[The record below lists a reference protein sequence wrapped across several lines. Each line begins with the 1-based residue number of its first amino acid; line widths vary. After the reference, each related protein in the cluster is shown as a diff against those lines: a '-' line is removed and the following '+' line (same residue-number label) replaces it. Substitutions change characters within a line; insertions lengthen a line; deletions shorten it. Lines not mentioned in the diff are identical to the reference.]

1 MPNYDVL
8 FEAVKIGPVTAKNRF
23 YQVPHCC
30 GMGHLRPQAHA
41 AMRGMKAQGGWAVV
55 STEET
60 EIHPSSDLSP
70 AVEQRLWDER
80 DIPAL
85 QLMTQSVH
93 EHGALAAIELVHNGH
108 HSSNLYSRTPALAPS
123 SRSLDIIYPKQ
134 ARAMDKADIR
144 EFRRWHKAAAIRAKQ
159 AGFDIVYVYA
169 GHEMSLPHHFLLP
182 EYNQRIDEYGG
193 SLENRL
199 RLTKE
204 LLQDTQEAI
213 GDSCAVAF
221 RFAVDQMLGRN
232 GMQAHEEGRAVVEML
247 ADIPDLWDVNVSG
260 WGNDSATSR
269 FQPDSGYQTEY
280 TKFVK
285 QVTNKPVV
293 GVGRL
298 TSPDMMVSLI
308 KQGVLDFIGAARPS
322 IADPFLPNKIQQQRI
337 EEIRECIGC
346 NVCVSCDNLGV
357 PIRCTQN
364 PTMGEEWRRGWHPE
378 KIVAAKTPQPVLV
391 VGAGP
396 AGLVGALQLANRGY
410 EVILSEASKQLGG
423 RVISESNLKGLAIW
437 RRVSDYRIY
446 QLQQMDNVNIYLD
459 SALDVQ
465 QVLELGIEHVFVA
478 TGALWR
484 KDGIG
489 RSSRT
494 PILGLDQVAIYTP
507 DDIMSGVSLGP
518 GPIVIY
524 DDEQGYLGSVVADHL
539 SDLGH
544 GVSFV
549 TSASIVSPFT
559 ELTLEQKQVQQGLV
573 AQGVGIYT
581 NKTIASLSQKSG
593 HVGVELKCHYG
604 GEDQWLAC
612 ASLVLV
618 TERESASLLYE
629 QLQQLQ
635 EDNGASS
642 PMPIPMSVTLIGD
655 ALAPGLIADAVFSGH
670 QGAQE
675 FEADPERVQQGLFK
689 REMPS
694 LNA

>member
-396 AGLVGALQLANRGY
+396 AGLECALQLANRGY

-423 RVISESNLKGLAIW
+423 RVISESNLKWLAIW

>member
-169 GHEMSLPHHFLLP
+169 GHEMSLPHHFLLS

-396 AGLVGALQLANRGY
+396 AGLECALQLANRGY